1 MGLREAEERLDT
13 RSSSDRLQVA
23 LHNQRYEFVLQNLG
37 RLESVLEIG
46 TGEGNLSVL
55 LAPRCGRY
63 VGLEFDPNTGLRVSQ
78 RLGGAYPIVRGD
90 ARKLPFEPRSFSGI
104 VCLEVLEHLGDFRA
118 GIRNIQRC
126 LRDDGRAILSVP
138 YRRRGGASDTNVY
151 HLYEPGEGELVA
163 ALREC
168 FECVAVYYQYFQ
180 ETALMNA
187 ARLLHLRRAL
197 GLQHRYRSL
206 TQGEPQALSQL
217 KLGPKA
223 GGMKLHLVALV
234 ERPKPL
240 SGE

>member
-1 MGLREAEERLDT
+1 MNEAQERLDT

-23 LHNQRYEFVLQNLG
+23 LHQQRYDFVLQNLA

-55 LAPRCGRY
+55 LAPRCARY

-78 RLGGAYPIVRGD
+78 RLGGAHPIVRGD

-118 GIRNIQRC
+118 GISNIQRC

-138 YRRRGGASDTNVY
+138 YRRRGGASATNVY

-163 ALREC
+163 ALEQC
-168 FECVAVYYQYFQ
+168 FESVAVRFQYFQ
-180 ETALMNA
+180 ETPLMQA
-187 ARLLHLRRAL
+187 ARLLHLRKIL
-197 GLQHRYRSL
+197 GLHQRYRSL
-206 TQGEPQALSQL
+206 TLGEPQALSQL
-217 KLGPKA
+217 KLGSKA
-223 GGMKLHLVALV
+223 GGMKLHLIAVV
-234 ERPKPL
+234 DRPKQGP
-240 SGE
+240 

>member
-1 MGLREAEERLDT
+1 MSPREAEERLDT
-13 RSSSDRLQVA
+13 RTSSDRLQVA
-23 LHNQRYEFVLQNLG
+23 LHNQRYEFVLQNLA
-37 RLESVLEIG
+37 RLDFVLEIG

-63 VGLEFDPNTGLRVSQ
+63 VGLEFDADTCLRVSQ

-151 HLYEPGEGELVA
+151 HLYEPAKANWSPRCG
-163 ALREC
+163 
-168 FECVAVYYQYFQ
+168 
-180 ETALMNA
+180 NA
-187 ARLLHLRRAL
+187 AKVSRFITSILRKVRLCMPPDCSTFEGRLACNIDIAR
-197 GLQHRYRSL
+197 
-206 TQGEPQALSQL
+206 
-217 KLGPKA
+217 
-223 GGMKLHLVALV
+223 
-234 ERPKPL
+234 
-240 SGE
+240 